1 MAPAAVSTGEESP
14 PAAGGDTSATSVL
27 PESRENLSN
36 QDASSSLLPASPAV
50 SSADSSP
57 PSPAPVPAEVSV
69 PQQPMRSSEERPSG
83 SLAHASPP
91 DAVSSLASSSPLPL
105 SSSPSTNPQVSSLPS
120 SSPLDQAASPAD
132 SQTSV
137 HPHFLP
143 ETSFSL
149 GGSEAS
155 GISEPAEKANVTL
168 HVGNRTGPSRSPLA
182 SSLPSLGSPPPS
194 PSPVSPAPP
203 SAPPPA
209 FSPPSSFPLRR
220 LTKRGEAV
228 KAWVHVWAQLGEI
241 AMFSKEIERAKRQA
255 VESRKRLAS
264 DTKKVRQLAAS
275 ADVSEA
281 EKLQCTDTLLRAY
294 QQEIDSLTR
303 RAKCAEATFLSLVQL
318 LLQQPDLP
326 GVLHG
331 LETDAA
337 AALSSAA
344 AAQQAALVDEEH
356 QNLIF
361 SRLQKAEAL
370 LREESKRREE
380 VEEENCRLQEAFG
393 RQSAQIREEL
403 EEENCLLRQQ
413 ILDLEEEFK
422 TLTNQAVTVRR
433 LEEEQEQQ
441 KRSFEQRLLLAVQE
455 KEKSLRAQ
463 IGAKDEEQARL
474 VSFLKQTA
482 QNLEERNLML
492 ESRLAEGQQ
501 QLLQLKTDSEKRCA
515 ALAAEVTLLNAQ
527 LEQVQREERTVPFP
541 ASTATQQSAT
551 QLRALEV
558 AQQRI
563 TALQQEERRLLD
575 QLDKAEK
582 EKEQRESVWKAERER
597 EAQAQAQEVAELQ
610 RALRERPTEEE
621 VLLLRGR
628 VHELESRPGGDRPL
642 ARSHDAGQ
650 ALAEARLLRRIEEL
664 ETLMRKRE
672 AEHQDREDELK
683 RRVEDERKQ
692 HRDVVRALQGQVEA
706 ETERSSEGLG
716 ENGPSAE
723 EPGAQGSHVLLG
735 LQSLSREK
743 EEDRTAENGEKE
755 ERKLPSMLQVVL
767 KQREQSRARV
777 AALEE
782 ELEAAKAQLVLQQQE
797 LYRFK
802 SEAAET
808 RLLSQPREACAPQT
822 RMQAIPHSSFF
833 PAAPC
838 LGSSPSAAAP
848 GALVPASAIEEE
860 RSRVKGERGTGASR
874 KRRPGRREERQ
885 GFVAG
890 LLAVAHG
897 VAQATSQTAASVWG
911 DKGRAERR
919 GKSRASLS
927 GKPDA
932 WAKGFVP
939 ENDEEAGLGGGLS
952 SEEVS
957 RSDWGTASGSS
968 SDEENIEA
976 GASREGDWRGL
987 AAAGPRR
994 REEGRRKHRADA
1006 ERSSSS
1012 SLARLPA
1019 VCAADRRF
1027 ASLKGG
1033 EEKAFL
1039 SRLQN
1044 LSGAER
1050 IVVIWGRLL
1059 LSRRATRLFALFY
1072 FLLLHFLVF
1081 LVLFYHADLQSRGHA
1096 DQAGSQ
1102 QPRYHYYLNE

>member
-264 DTKKVRQLAAS
+264 DTKN
-275 ADVSEA
+275 
-281 EKLQCTDTLLRAY
+281 
-294 QQEIDSLTR
+294 
-303 RAKCAEATFLSLVQL
+303 
-318 LLQQPDLP
+318 LP